1 MSATIYDSSLLT
13 KLKSSKTE
21 SKSFITRQSGPN
33 PTTSYGPALGIW
45 DQSIVNEVKLGQMT
59 EIRKCNGGYITFN
72 GCPCNSNTSS

>member
-13 KLKSSKTE
+13 RLKASKTE

-45 DQSIVNEVKLGQMT
+45 DQSIVNDVKIGQMT
-59 EIRKCNGGYITFN
+59 EFRKCNGSYVTFN
-72 GCPCNSNTSS
+72 GCPCNLTSSE